1 MNPSLAIFL
10 CALIGSGLA
19 ATTLEEDFKEFEA
32 LIPQEQIRDIA
43 LKYLATDPEFKAAV
57 VYLKGPE
64 FAALVKEVG
73 EKEAV
78 KEFEEY
84 LIDAGIDI
92 KAFLDYIHNLIAGA
106 EPAFRFE
113 QRSLKG
119 FFEEVKKT
127 LPIGKIISL
136 YMDKMKNSP
145 AFQQFFMRITAE
157 DFHQLVE
164 EVRALPEVQRLNGKL
179 QELGIEIERYLNII
193 YAIFGWN

>member
-1 MNPSLAIFL
+1 MNPSLAILL
-10 CALIGSGLA
+10 CALIGSSLA
-19 ATTLEEDFKEFEA
+19 ATTLEDDFKEFEA
-32 LIPQEQIRDIA
+32 LIPKEQIRQIA
-43 LKYLATDPEFKAAV
+43 RRYLATDPEFKAAIA
-57 VYLKGPE
+57 YLKGPE

-84 LIDAGIDI
+84 LMDAGIDI

-106 EPAFRFE
+106 QPALRVE

-127 LPIGKIISL
+127 LPIGQIISL

-145 AFQQFFMRITAE
+145 AFQQFFLRISAE
-157 DFHQLVE
+157 DFHQVVE